1 MKVQLFV
8 PPKGYIAQ
16 RWGEGTTMPPLGIL
30 YLAAVLERE
39 NIKVDVVPADV
50 LDFSWEDIENRI
62 REFSPDIVGVTTTT
76 ENRFDS
82 FRLASTVK
90 KIDPEILTVLG
101 GPHISMAKKDTL
113 IHVKEV
119 DIAVI
124 GEAEKT
130 LVELARS
137 IKQGRDFSKIKGIII
152 RRNNDIVFTGQREW
166 IEDLDSLPFPA
177 RHLIP
182 MEKYNFFVRTVAGK
196 QRKAQN
202 IMTSRGCP
210 FSCYFCA
217 TPVNWGRRV
226 RGHSPERVLNEIEH
240 LIDVYGAEFIWF
252 YDDTFNYNSRRVHTI
267 MDKIIERKLNIKFCN
282 EFRIDL
288 VDKSLLEKM
297 VKAGLVWG
305 HFGIEAGSARIRREI
320 VNKEFNTEKAFQ
332 FVRWAKELGFVPNAF
347 FIFSHFT
354 EDIEDARETIRIME
368 KLKEIN
374 PDTEFS
380 TALLH
385 VYPGTELERIAKKQ
399 GLIPEDF
406 SWSRK
411 ADMRKVHVLPAAQGY
426 VPLFKDRLSWS
437 QIADLVMRWSAEG
450 KKVFSGSKIKAV
462 LKGITSF
469 QDVYVYFV
477 FFLTMLKFKVSFLF
491 SGKKKI
497 GSEHKKPDMRVG
509 C

>member
-1 MKVQLFV
+1 
-8 PPKGYIAQ
+8 
-16 RWGEGTTMPPLGIL
+16 MPPLGIL
-30 YLAAVLERE
+30 YLAAVLESE
-39 NIKVDVVPADV
+39 NIEVDVVPADV
-50 LDFSWEDIENRI
+50 LNFSWEDIEKRI
-62 REFSPDIVGVTTTT
+62 RAFSPDIVGVTTTT

-82 FRLASTVK
+82 FKLAAVAK

-101 GPHISMAKKDTL
+101 GPHISMAKEDTL
-113 IHVKEV
+113 VHVKEV

-130 LVELARS
+130 IVELTRS
-137 IKQGRDFSKIKGIII
+137 VKQGRDFSKIKGLIF
-152 RRNNDIVFTGQREW
+152 RKNDDILFSGFREW

-182 MEKYNFFVRTVAGK
+182 MEKYNFYVRSTDGK
-196 QRKAQN
+196 SRKAQN

-210 FSCYFCA
+210 FNCYFCA

-226 RGHSPERVLNEIEH
+226 RGHSPERVLEEIEH

-252 YDDTFNYNSRRVHTI
+252 YDDTFNYNSKRVHTI
-267 MDKIIERKLNIKFCN
+267 MDKIIERNLNIKFCS

-288 VDKSLLEKM
+288 VDRPLLEKM
-297 VKAGLVWG
+297 VKAGLIWG

-320 VNKEFNTEKAFQ
+320 VNKEFDVEKAFQ

-354 EDIEDARETIRIME
+354 EDKEDARETIQIME

-374 PDTEFS
+374 PETEFS

-385 VYPGTELERIAKKQ
+385 VYPGTELEKIAKKR
-399 GLIPEDF
+399 GIIPPDF

-411 ADMRKVHVLPAAQGY
+411 VDMRKVHVLPAAQGY
-426 VPLFKDRLSWS
+426 VPLFKDRLSWF
-437 QIADLVMRWSAEG
+437 QISDLVMRWSAEG
-450 KKVFSGSKIKAV
+450 KRVLSGSKFKEV
-462 LKGITSF
+462 LKGINSF
-469 QDVYVYFV
+469 QDIYVNFV
-477 FFLTMLKFKVSFLF
+477 FFLMMMKYKIRSF
-491 SGKKKI
+491 SPGKKKRES
-497 GSEHKKPDMRVG
+497 GQKKPDMRVG
-509 C
+509 Y